1 VDIDLGVELT
11 ELEKLEVTR
20 VDAVGRPANGFPALI
35 MKGITEP
42 SAKADGDEKPAGVG
56 RDAAKAA
63 VREIIAKAADRK
75 GNVDEAPDI
84 QGGTEVIAMIADLII
99 AEAQE
104 LKAGCAGEICDIQQL
119 ACAAEMIWCW
129 RSGEEAAG
137 SGSVVPATAFM
148 HSAAFEGDA
157 EFAAFLNK
165 AVEDYIAAKAGL
177 APWQY
182 PADDVAKD
190 SREFSAAERKKHAAE
205 GNALPDGSYP
215 IPDAD
220 ALRRAAILARSGHG
234 DVTAAKKLIA
244 RRAKELG
251 VANPL
256 DDSKDDDTA
265 KSQIAPGGTDVDTV
279 TQGSGDLAKAVAD
292 AVAKAVAP
300 LKDELRLVSG
310 ELAKVKA
317 QPVPGGPVLSRN
329 VQVKQP
335 GGVVSED
342 WAAKAAYYRDMA
354 EQVTDR
360 VTADGYRK
368 LAREADA
375 KAAPAAN

>member
-1 VDIDLGVELT
+1 VDIAIT
-11 ELEKLEVTR
+11 ELEKIDADR
-20 VDAVGRPANGFPALI
+20 VDGVGMPANGIPILM
-35 MKGITEP
+35 MKTV
-42 SAKADGDEKPAGVG
+42 APAGEPAAEADEDGEKAAGFDRV
-56 RDAAKAA
+56 AAKAA

-99 AEAQE
+99 AEATE
-104 LKAGCAGEICDIQQL
+104 LKAGNAGEICDIQQL

-129 RSGEEAAG
+129 RTGEEAVSAG
-137 SGSVVPATAFM
+137 SVMPATALM
-148 HSAAFEGDA
+148 QSAMPLEELEG
-157 EFAAFLNK
+157 F
-165 AVEDYIAAKAGL
+165 IKAGL
-177 APWQY
+177 LESA
-182 PADDVAKD
+182 ALGFTAKD

-256 DDSKDDDTA
+256 DDSKDDDA
-265 KSQIAPGGTDVDTV
+265 SKSEIAPEGTDVDTV
-279 TQGSGDLAKAVAD
+279 TKGSDDLAKAVAD

-300 LKDELRLVSG
+300 LKDELKLVSG

-335 GGVVSED
+335 DSVARED

-375 KAAPAAN
+375 KAAPAAT

>member
-1 VDIDLGVELT
+1 VDIAIT
-11 ELEKLEVTR
+11 ELEKIDADR
-20 VDAVGRPANGFPALI
+20 VDGVGMPANGIPILMMKTVAPA
-35 MKGITEP
+35 GEP
-42 SAKADGDEKPAGVG
+42 AKADDDGEKPAGVG

-104 LKAGCAGEICDIQQL
+104 LKAGNAGEICDIQQL

-129 RSGEEAAG
+129 RSGEEAVSAG
-137 SGSVVPATAFM
+137 SVMPATALM

-165 AVEDYIAAKAGL
+165 AVADYIAAKAGL

-256 DDSKDDDTA
+256 DDSKDDDA
-265 KSQIAPGGTDVDTV
+265 SKSEIAPEGTDVDTV
-279 TQGSGDLAKAVAD
+279 TKGSDDLAKAVAD

>member
-1 VDIDLGVELT
+1 VDIAIT
-11 ELEKLEVTR
+11 ELEKIDADR
-20 VDAVGRPANGFPALI
+20 VDGVGMPANGIPILMMKTVAPA
-35 MKGITEP
+35 GEP
-42 SAKADGDEKPAGVG
+42 AKADDDGEKPAGVG

-104 LKAGCAGEICDIQQL
+104 LKAGNAGEICDIQQL

-129 RSGEEAAG
+129 RSGEEAVSAG
-137 SGSVVPATAFM
+137 SVMPATALM

-256 DDSKDDDTA
+256 DDSKDDDA
-265 KSQIAPGGTDVDTV
+265 SKSEIAPEGTDVDTV
-279 TQGSGDLAKAVAD
+279 TKGSDDLAKAVAD

>member
-1 VDIDLGVELT
+1 VDIAIT
-11 ELEKLEVTR
+11 ELEKIDADR
-20 VDAVGRPANGFPALI
+20 VDGVGMPANGIPILMMKTVAPA
-35 MKGITEP
+35 GEP
-42 SAKADGDEKPAGVG
+42 AKADDDGEKPAGVG

-104 LKAGCAGEICDIQQL
+104 LKAGNAGEICDIQQL

-129 RSGEEAAG
+129 RSGEEAVSAG
-137 SGSVVPATAFM
+137 SVMPATALM

-157 EFAAFLNK
+157 EFAASLNK

-256 DDSKDDDTA
+256 DDSKDDDA
-265 KSQIAPGGTDVDTV
+265 SKSEIAPEGTDVDTV
-279 TQGSGDLAKAVAD
+279 TKGSDDLAKAVAD